1 MIENQNDLKV
11 FSVITE
17 KRKRTQNF
25 KMLAEERPYNQIKNS
40 SQVNSSHSKMD
51 QEIITK
57 IKSHLSGTLFD
68 LPNYLLRE
76 NTEVFQKEGTFEHL
90 NYIIQCLYLQNYST
104 IE

>member
-1 MIENQNDLKV
+1 
-11 FSVITE
+11 
-17 KRKRTQNF
+17 
-25 KMLAEERPYNQIKNS
+25 MLAEERPYNQIKNS

-76 NTEVFQKEGTFEHL
+76 HRGFSEGRNLEHL
-90 NYIIQCLYLQNYST
+90 NYIIQCLYLQT
-104 IE
+104 IQLCE